1 MDKESIFMAC
11 GVNDKGGLILKGL
24 KYVLRLRLA
33 WEDKLNMVYRDP
45 MQKQDDINI
54 GLEPILPVKVPITIY
69 TM

>member
-45 MQKQDDINI
+45 MQKQDNINI
-54 GLEPILPVKVPITIY
+54 GLEAILPVKVPITIY

>member
-11 GVNDKGGLILKGL
+11 GVNDKGSLILKGL

-45 MQKQDDINI
+45 MQKQDNINI
-54 GLEPILPVKVPITIY
+54 GLEPILPFKVPITIY